1 MHHVTRS
8 FLNSPSSSWV
18 AAVGHAGM
26 TNNTLYRCSVCGRTY
41 SRKTSYHRHLGEKC
55 GKHRRVESV
64 KTASTAWK
72 RKKRTRLEEGPQSC
86 QLRHS
91 VYLLQVWQTL
101 HMDGLLDQTSSRRLR
116 KVT

>member
-1 MHHVTRS
+1 MVDGNTRETTYLTAETTIS
-8 FLNSPSSSWV
+8 GWV

-55 GKHRRVESV
+55 GKHRRVKSV

-72 RKKRTRLEEGPQSC
+72 RNKRTRCVVEN
-86 QLRHS
+86 S
-91 VYLLQVWQTL
+91 VIKVLQEANRISKEPFY
-101 HMDGLLDQTSSRRLR
+101 D
-116 KVT
+116 